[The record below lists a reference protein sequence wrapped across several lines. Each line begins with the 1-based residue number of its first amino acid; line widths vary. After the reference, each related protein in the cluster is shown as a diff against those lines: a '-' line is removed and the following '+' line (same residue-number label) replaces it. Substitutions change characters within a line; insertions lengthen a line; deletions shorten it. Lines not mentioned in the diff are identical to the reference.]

1 MKYRNKQSDSSD
13 CNRSVYETNLLQPCA
28 AVQGEI
34 MQECKNVLTVYGN
47 VEKEINWKL
56 EVIIPIAPPTGR
68 SSVAHLTV

>member
-34 MQECKNVLTVYGN
+34 ILMCKNVLTVYGN
-47 VEKEINWKL
+47 VEKEIN
-56 EVIIPIAPPTGR
+56 
-68 SSVAHLTV
+68 